1 MLTSRP
7 VLLALL
13 FLFTTIPATASG
25 LEIRLKTAA
34 EVQGASVTLGEI
46 SHIAPTSEK
55 ARKLAALMLYPAP
68 EPGKEAIWRVKDI
81 KNKIMTHHDIDL
93 DPIEWVGA
101 DTVRIRRASI
111 RIGPEQIR
119 ETLTRYVSRN
129 KNYLPPADI
138 RFKEIHLDQPFDLP
152 TGELDTEVIPAD
164 PLILPSRR
172 FTIIFR
178 VNTRVEKNIAIRA
191 ELEAIAPVV
200 VAAGNLRRGAVIQDS
215 DITLARLDIIDLRNP
230 CFDPKELIGMKT
242 KRSVRQG
249 YPLDRL
255 AVERP
260 AIIHRGELVT
270 IFIRKGPLLVTA
282 KGTARHDAIQGG
294 MVTVLNNDSKKEI
307 LCRADGPGLVQVEL

>member
-7 VLLALL
+7 LLVALL
-13 FLFTTIPATASG
+13 LLLTTLPATAFG
-25 LEIRLKTAA
+25 LEIRLKDTA

-46 SHIAPTSEK
+46 SQITPASEQ
-55 ARKLAALMLYPAP
+55 ARVLAALTLFPAP
-68 EPGKEAIWRVKDI
+68 DPGKEAIWRATDI
-81 KNKIMTHHDIDL
+81 KNKITLRQDTSPDAIA
-93 DPIEWVGA
+93 WAGA
-101 DTVRIRRASI
+101 DSVRIRRAAI
-111 RIGPEQIR
+111 HIGPEQIK
-119 ETLTRYVSRN
+119 EILTDYLSRN
-129 KNYLPPADI
+129 KKYLPPAEI
-138 RFKEIHLDQPFDLP
+138 RFKEIHLTQPFDLP
-152 TGELDTEVIPAD
+152 AGELDTEVVPAD

-178 VNTRVEKNIAIRA
+178 VNSRVEKNIAIPA

-200 VAAGNLRRGAVIQDS
+200 VTATTLHRGAVIQKS

-230 CFDPKELIGMKT
+230 CLDPDKVIGMKT
-242 KRSVRQG
+242 KRSMRQG
-249 YPLDRL
+249 YPLDQQML
-255 AVERP
+255 ELP

-282 KGTARHDAIQGG
+282 KGTARHDAVQGE